1 MGVSSAWFDIALPRL
16 DFRVRVA
23 YLAKIGSAWTRVEV
37 GKQRVVVLLCLHL
50 HHATARIINVAKD
63 NRLSW
68 TYLLAS
74 GHNFAV
80 KDRPPVALGF
90 DLAGLNALHTICAF
104 FHYAPAADGHIGV
117 MHQLEASRVVVGI
130 LIKVEM

>member
-1 MGVSSAWFDIALPRL
+1 MGVSSAWFDIALHRL

-23 YLAKIGSAWTRVEV
+23 YLAEIGRAWTRVEV

-50 HHATARIINVAKD
+50 RHATAMIVNVAKD
-63 NRLSW
+63 NRLGW
-68 TYLLAS
+68 THLLAS

-80 KDRPPVALGF
+80 MDRLPVALAF
-90 DLAGLNALHTICAF
+90 DHASLNALHTVCAF

-117 MHQLEASRVVVGI
+117 VH
-130 LIKVEM
+130 